1 MKVPSVFN
9 KSADDPE
16 DLGLRGRLNF
26 LAKDSVLYGMSGVI
40 TKCFA
45 LITFP
50 LLSRHFG
57 ISDYGII
64 DMFGVL
70 ATALAVFLGFGQ
82 DQTIARFFFD
92 RKDRGHQKNIIS
104 LAFLNSLVVALLTL
118 PVLWMIIPFAAER
131 MSGVKDAES
140 LLKLI
145 VLCLPFM
152 VVTNMVLIVCKFSFA
167 RVRYLIMTV
176 GNGVARLVAL
186 MIALFILDI
195 GVVGVFVLNL
205 VLSLLFSTIGI
216 IFIREWLVVPKGL
229 RLLRAVLPYTIPLWL
244 IQSITAFM
252 LFYERSLLE
261 DLLGST
267 DLGFYAA
274 GAKVALLLALPIT
287 AFLLAWQPFAMSIH
301 QGKEVA
307 RTYNLIL
314 RAATFGVLIMVI
326 ILDAISRYTLIF
338 LAGAD
343 FESGALVV
351 FPLAMVAALGLL
363 GRIVGIG
370 LQISNKSGL
379 HLIAYLV
386 YLPISLVA
394 IYFFARE
401 MGLLGV
407 AFGVLF
413 GQAALLVTESWFS
426 CRHYQVS
433 WSFPQIGVSCLVV
446 LVVGILLNT
455 LGGDETRTLMIAI
468 KSGWLIIFFVL
479 GWYLLFNEYERGR
492 LIDVL
497 RAALGRLGGQS

>member
-1 MKVPSVFN
+1 MFN
-9 KSADDPE
+9 KSAGDPE

-26 LAKDSVLYGMSGVI
+26 LAKDSVLYGMSGGI

-82 DQTIARFFFD
+82 NQTIARFFYE
-92 RKDRGHQKNIIS
+92 RKDRDHQKNVIS

-118 PVLWMIIPFAAER
+118 PVLWLIIPFAARR
-131 MSGVKDAES
+131 MTGIEEAES

-152 VVTNMVLIVCKFSFA
+152 VVTNLVLFVCKFSFA
-167 RVRYLIMTV
+167 RFRYLVMTV
-176 GNGVARLVAL
+176 GNGVARLLAL
-186 MIALFILDI
+186 LIALFVFDI

-216 IFIREWLVVPKGL
+216 IFIREWLVVPREL
-229 RLLRAVLPYTIPLWL
+229 RLLRSVLPYTLPLWV
-244 IQSITAFM
+244 IQSITAFL

-261 DLLGST
+261 DLLGSA
-267 DLGFYAA
+267 DLGLYAA
-274 GAKVALLLALPIT
+274 GAKVALLLALPIS
-287 AFLLAWQPFAMSIH
+287 AFLVAWQPFAMSIH

-314 RAATFGVLIMVI
+314 RASTFGMLIMVI
-326 ILDAISRYTLIF
+326 FLDAMSRYILLI

-343 FESGALVV
+343 FEGGALVV
-351 FPLAMVAALGLL
+351 FPLAMAAALGLVVK
-363 GRIVGIG
+363 IVGIG

-379 HLIAYLV
+379 RLFAYLV

-394 IYFFARE
+394 IYLFARE
-401 MGLLGV
+401 MGLPGV

-413 GQAALLVTESWFS
+413 GQTALLVIESWFS
-426 CRHYQVS
+426 CRHYRIS
-433 WSFPQIGVSCLVV
+433 WSFPRIGMSCLVV
-446 LVVGILLNT
+446 LVAGILMNM
-455 LGGDETRTLMIAI
+455 LGGDASRAGMVAI
-468 KSGWLIIFFVL
+468 KSGWLIVFFVL
-479 GWYLLFNEYERGR
+479 GWYLLFNGYERGQVVG
-492 LIDVL
+492 VL
-497 RAALGRLGGQS
+497 RTALGRLGGRS